1 MNRLTTTEEGA
12 IVTTDDAAPTS
23 SVARA
28 ALIRAG
34 EGAQRSYV
42 RLAVLG
48 DRGCRRAHRA
58 DAWPLDVAAELA
70 RRHDVSL
77 CDASEAGASA
87 YDVRRAQLR
96 VAVSHRPRV
105 VALDVGAAELRQR
118 DWDVAEFRSH
128 LMHCARVLTTGGAVV
143 LSTGVGSREWR
154 HRERAARMDAVHEE
168 LAATYGVIHLDRDR
182 GGAELAERFMAALAE
197 PGSGASL
204 SARRRV

>member
-1 MNRLTTTEEGA
+1 MTH
-12 IVTTDDAAPTS
+12 DDAGPTS
-23 SVARA
+23 SEAMNRARD
-28 ALIRAG
+28 
-34 EGAQRSYV
+34 GAHRSYV

-48 DRGCRRAHRA
+48 DQGCRRAHRA

-70 RRHDVSL
+70 RRHDLSL
-77 CDASEAGASA
+77 CDVSEAGASA

-118 DWDVAEFRSH
+118 EWDVVEFRSH
-128 LMHCARVLTTGGAVV
+128 LMHCVRVLTAAGAVV

-168 LAATYGVIHLDRDR
+168 LAATYGVIHLDRGR
-182 GGAELAERFMAALAE
+182 GGAELAERFLAALAE
-197 PGSGASL
+197 PGSRVSP
-204 SARRRV
+204 SARRGV